1 MTMPVLYGLPF
12 GLSSISEKQPQS
24 LCSTQAALKAAT
36 SGPSMRHISSGAV
49 LIDNP
54 CNAYSGKTTRSR
66 PALLRRALPTIATM
80 RSACAASCAGVST
93 TGSCSCTRPM
103 TTPFGD
109 LLRPP
114 RPLMPCFLFHRRQLA
129 RAAARDAAGTAADD
143 EDDERQH
150 VRHRREQVVA

>member
-12 GLSSISEKQPQS
+12 GLNSISEKQPHT
-24 LCSTQAALKAAT
+24 LCSMHADLNAAT

-49 LIDNP
+49 LIDRP
-54 CNAYSGKTTRSR
+54 CSEYSGKTTRSR
-66 PALLRRALPTIATM
+66 PALLRRALPTIATT

-114 RPLMPCFLFHRRQLA
+114 SPLMSLRLLFRRRQLA
-129 RAAARDAAGTAADD
+129 RAAARDAAGAAADD
-143 EDDERQH
+143 QDDQ
-150 VRHRREQVVA
+150 